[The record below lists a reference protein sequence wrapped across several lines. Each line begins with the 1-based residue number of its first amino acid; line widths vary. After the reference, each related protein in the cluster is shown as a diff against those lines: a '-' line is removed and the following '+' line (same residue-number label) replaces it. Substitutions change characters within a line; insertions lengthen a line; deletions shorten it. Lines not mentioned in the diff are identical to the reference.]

1 MEEKLSGRSASREVR
16 STGLPCS
23 ASSCNKV
30 PFMYPDRGYQGHQR
44 LALPFPPTDHAQI
57 MRIHSS
63 DKWMAG
69 GTDIVS
75 KGEVEEVFLGVQTSL
90 DEQLLPTIVRNL
102 QHPT

>member
-1 MEEKLSGRSASREVR
+1 
-16 STGLPCS
+16 
-23 ASSCNKV
+23 
-30 PFMYPDRGYQGHQR
+30 
-44 LALPFPPTDHAQI
+44 